1 MDRGTWQATVH
12 GITKSWTWLKRISM
26 HGYIRYLISKG
37 RMTTVNTQDP
47 WAKFKVLP
55 KIFLY
60 LPTLLGE
67 GDWSILKGFLHSEFG
82 SLDIHAISYHI
93 LLFFFCNLAVKS
105 RGLKE
110 VACISPDNNNL
121 CSVLLTLHR
130 RYMVSGS
137 SSFNRVKISQ

>member
-1 MDRGTWQATVH
+1 M
-12 GITKSWTWLKRISM
+12 
-26 HGYIRYLISKG
+26 
-37 RMTTVNTQDP
+37 DP
-47 WAKFKVLP
+47 WANFKVLP

-67 GDWSILKGFLHSEFG
+67 GDWSILKGFLHSEFS

-93 LLFFFCNLAVKS
+93 LLFFGNLAVKS
-105 RGLKE
+105 RGLNE
-110 VACISPDNNNL
+110 VAFISPDNNNL